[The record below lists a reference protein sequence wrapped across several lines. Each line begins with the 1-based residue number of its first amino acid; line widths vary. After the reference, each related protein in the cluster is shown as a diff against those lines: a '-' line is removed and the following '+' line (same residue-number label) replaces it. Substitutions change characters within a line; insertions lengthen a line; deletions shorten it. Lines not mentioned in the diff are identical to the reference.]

1 MGMTSTRKSI
11 LVVDDNRDAADSL
24 AMLLEIGGHEVTAV
38 YSASD
43 ALKRAFELR
52 PAVIVMDLG
61 LPEIDGCEVARRMRG
76 MAELKG
82 VRLLALTGHGRDEDR
97 QRTRD
102 AGFDHHLVKPV
113 DLDELERLVA
123 A

>member
-1 MGMTSTRKSI
+1 MAAPRKSI

-38 YSASD
+38 YSAAD
-43 ALKRAFELR
+43 ALKRASELK
-52 PAVIVMDLG
+52 PDVIVMDIG
-61 LPEIDGCEVARRMRG
+61 LPEIDGCEVARRIRG
-76 MAELKG
+76 MPDLAG

-113 DLDELERLVA
+113 DLDELERLVVA
-123 A
+123 

>member
-1 MGMTSTRKSI
+1 MTATRKSI

-43 ALKRAFELR
+43 ALQRASELR

-113 DLDELERLVA
+113 DLDELEKLVA

>member
-1 MGMTSTRKSI
+1 MGKSI

-43 ALKRAFELR
+43 ALQRASELK
-52 PAVIVMDLG
+52 PAIIVMDLG
-61 LPEIDGCEVARRMRG
+61 LPQIDGCEVARRMRG
-76 MAELKG
+76 MPELAG

-113 DLDELERLVA
+113 DLDELERLVGA
-123 A
+123 